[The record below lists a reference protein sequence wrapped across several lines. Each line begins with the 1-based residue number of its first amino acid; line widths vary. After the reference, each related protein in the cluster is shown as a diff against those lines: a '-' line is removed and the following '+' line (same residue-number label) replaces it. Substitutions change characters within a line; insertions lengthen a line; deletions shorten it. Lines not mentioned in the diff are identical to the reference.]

1 MALALPIAHQLHAS
15 AGITALG
22 VMLTG
27 HTPETA
33 CYTAYYIAY
42 NNAHQLRT
50 LDYKSL
56 CI

>member
-27 HTPETA
+27 TEEEEFYKLQPPNKTDH
-33 CYTAYYIAY
+33 
-42 NNAHQLRT
+42 LRQ
-50 LDYKSL
+50 SWQ
-56 CI
+56 